1 MSLKPGVIRIAVC
14 DDEEPFRRSLSSSIE
29 KYYKDKNIMVDVK
42 AFESGEELLLP
53 GSGTVDYDVV
63 FLDVE
68 MGDEGGFGTARRIRK
83 LNEKIP
89 IVFITAIL
97 NSWNVGY
104 EVGAFRYIIKDP
116 RTYDDLLT
124 ECLDSLTNKFFW
136 GSATM
141 LLDTT
146 VGTKQILVKDLVY
159 VESRAHILLFYILG
173 PNGIVSYHTKGK
185 LSSIE
190 HFLSDKDF
198 IRIHQSFLV
207 NLAYIDKT
215 INYKAILYCSDEE
228 LPISRW
234 KFKEVKS
241 VVLAL
246 KGAI

>member
-14 DDEEPFRRSLSSSIE
+14 DDEEPFRRALAFSIE
-29 KYYKDKNIMVDVK
+29 EYYKEKGIIVDIET
-42 AFESGEELLLP
+42 FESGEELLLP

-83 LNEKIP
+83 LNQEIP

-136 GSATM
+136 GTATM

-146 VGTKQILVKDLVY
+146 VGTKQIPVKDLVY
-159 VESRAHILLFYILG
+159 VESRAHLLVFHVISSDE
-173 PNGIVSYHTKGK
+173 IVCYSARNK

-190 HFLSDKDF
+190 EPLLEKGF
-198 IRIHQSFLV
+198 IRIHQSYLV
-207 NLAYIDKT
+207 NSAFVDRIV
-215 INYKAILYCSDEE
+215 NYKAVLTCCDEE
-228 LPISRW
+228 LPIVRW
-234 KFKEVKS
+234 KYKEVKS
-241 VVLAL
+241 VILAL

>member
-14 DDEEPFRRSLSSSIE
+14 DDEEPFRRALSSSIE
-29 KYYKDKNIMVDVK
+29 DYYKNKNIMVDIK
-42 AFESGEELLLP
+42 TFGSGEELLIP
-53 GSGTVDYDVV
+53 GSGSVDYDVV

-68 MGDEGGFGTARRIRK
+68 MGEEGGFGTARRIRR
-83 LNEKIP
+83 LNPGVP

-116 RTYDDLLT
+116 RTYDNLLT
-124 ECLDSLTNKFFW
+124 ECLDSLTSKLFFEL
-136 GSATM
+136 STI

-146 VGTKQILVKDLVY
+146 VGVKQICVKDLAY
-159 VESRAHILLFYILG
+159 IESRAHMLLFHIKNSDGL
-173 PNGIVSYHTKGK
+173 ISYSSRNK
-185 LSSIE
+185 LSNVE
-190 HFLSDKDF
+190 ETLLDKGF
-198 IRIHQSFLV
+198 IRIHQSYLV
-207 NLAYIDKT
+207 NSAFVEKAA
-215 INYKAILYCSDEE
+215 NYKVVLCCDDVE
-228 LPISRW
+228 LPVARW